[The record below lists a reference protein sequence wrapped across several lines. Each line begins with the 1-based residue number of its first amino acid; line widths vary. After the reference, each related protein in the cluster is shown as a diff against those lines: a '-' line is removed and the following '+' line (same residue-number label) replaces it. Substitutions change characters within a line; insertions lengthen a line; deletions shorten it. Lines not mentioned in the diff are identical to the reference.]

1 MDRQMWDANV
11 NILRD
16 IHQLPGAAATWR
28 LKRHLISRRFQ
39 AFYENFVATGEGK
52 PLYDEVTAQSKSS
65 GENGN
70 MSLGDL
76 ANLGQII
83 GAIAVVISLFYVAYQ
98 IRQNTNAVRSAT
110 AQAVHEHFAKWYHL
124 LAADGDLSQIAANGL
139 RDYASLSEQEKTRFI
154 ATFMA
159 FLSYSQNAFLKWRQ
173 GLLASALWM
182 GWELLIMNL
191 ICAPGGRAF
200 WKERSYLF
208 GEEFRQYVESD
219 LMKRP
224 PHPNA
229 KPMGAF
235 SIGSA
240 R

>member
-1 MDRQMWDANV
+1 
-11 NILRD
+11 
-16 IHQLPGAAATWR
+16 
-28 LKRHLISRRFQ
+28 
-39 AFYENFVATGEGK
+39 
-52 PLYDEVTAQSKSS
+52 
-65 GENGN
+65 

-124 LAADGDLSQIAANGL
+124 LAADGDLSQIVANGL
-139 RDYASLSEQEKTRFI
+139 LDYSSLSDQEKARFI

-159 FLSYSQNAFLKWRQ
+159 FLSYSQNAFLKWRE
-173 GLLASALWM
+173 GLLASPLWM

-191 ICAPGGRAF
+191 ICAPGGRMF
-200 WKERSYLF
+200 WKERSYLL
-208 GEEFRQYVESD
+208 GEEFRQYVESE

-224 PHPNA
+224 PHPDA
-229 KPMGAF
+229 KPRP
-235 SIGSA
+235 A